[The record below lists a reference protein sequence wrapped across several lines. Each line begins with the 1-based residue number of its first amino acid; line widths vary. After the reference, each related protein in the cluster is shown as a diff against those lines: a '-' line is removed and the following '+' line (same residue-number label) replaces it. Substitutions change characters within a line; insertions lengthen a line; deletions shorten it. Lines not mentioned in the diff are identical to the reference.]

1 MRPWKSFSA
10 SFATL
15 GARLSSTVGLMITNG
30 VATRRMSGEQFG
42 LWVILLS
49 LNLLT
54 NGFDLGFQFTLGNR
68 LAALGVRG
76 PEAEEERRE
85 TYLSIIFLQVCLY
98 IAYSLL
104 ALVIVPLIPWAHWFK
119 IKDPLLAAQ
128 VIHLMP
134 ATLILMMGT
143 LPLGLVWTVF
153 FAYQEIKLAS
163 SLTMLGNG
171 LQIILFIVIAYWFKL
186 PSLSAFS
193 SVVLIYYGFNLFVG
207 LVYTTYVFIRRG
219 WRFEVLPPARVIAVV
234 RSMARVSFH
243 AFFQTIVSIISGIL
257 GTIISG
263 LGFGL
268 VVAGDFNWI
277 QRLFSFLGSAHLSL
291 LAPIA
296 PPITREAQAG
306 DWDTVRR
313 RLRQCVLLV
322 WPGFFLLA
330 GTGVWLLHPYI
341 LRVLAGHPIQDYRLA
356 GLLLIVACMGG
367 FVNTYSVFLN
377 SLGLVKMQASASFAM
392 MIPSLILPILL
403 SRWMGVSGIA
413 LAALICNIPGVII
426 WPLYTR
432 RALRLKLLR
441 V

>member
-1 MRPWKSFSA
+1 MRPWKSYSP

-15 GARLSSTVGLMITNG
+15 GARLTSTVGLMITNG

-49 LNLLT
+49 LNQLT

-68 LAALGVRG
+68 LAALGSRG
-76 PEAEEERRE
+76 AEAEEERRE
-85 TYLSIIFLQVCLY
+85 TYLSIIFLQLGLY
-98 IAYSLL
+98 ITYSLL
-104 ALVIVPLIPWAHWFK
+104 ALVIVPLIPWGHWFK

-163 SLTMLGNG
+163 SLTTLANG
-171 LQIILFIVIAYWFKL
+171 LQIVIFIV
-186 PSLSAFS
+186 
-193 SVVLIYYGFNLFVG
+193 VMIYYAFYLLMGLGF
-207 LVYTTYVFIRRG
+207 TIYVFIRRG
-219 WRFEVLPPARVIAVV
+219 WRFEFLPPARVIAIV

-243 AFFQTIVSIISGIL
+243 AFLLTITSILSNIL
-257 GTIISG
+257 GTIIAG

-277 QRLFSFLGSAHLSL
+277 QRLFSFLGSAHLAI
-291 LAPIA
+291 LAPVS
-296 PPITREAQAG
+296 PSVTREAHGG
-306 DWDTVRR
+306 DWDSVRR
-313 RLRQCVLLV
+313 RLRLCIGLV
-322 WPGFFLLA
+322 WPGFFLVA
-330 GTGVWLLHPYI
+330 GVGVWLTHPYI
-341 LRVLAGHPIQDYRLA
+341 LRVLAGHPIQAYQLA
-356 GLLLIVACMGG
+356 GLLLIAACMGG
-367 FVNTYSVFLN
+367 FINTYSVFLN
-377 SLGLVKMQASASFAM
+377 SLGLVKMQASASFVM
-392 MIPSLILPILL
+392 MTPLLVLPIVL

-413 LAALICNIPGVII
+413 LAALICNVPGVII

-432 RALRLKLLR
+432 RALRLKLLD